1 MKQLPFGQTFKFN
14 LSLSKSWLS
23 MGAGWAAVAGA
34 ISAGWPE
41 LTGGSVLQ
49 LISLWL
55 LVDPIL
61 GTLWALAVQQVIWRR
76 VTQAQLPHPARR
88 GFLLP
93 YAQPNSKGGQFVIL
107 VRRYQVWW
115 QQSYWPAHGSQAI
128 TFGLGVLLALLIG
141 LALGPT
147 IFWLVL
153 LSIGLTTIAGQY
165 PTRLALRHGGR
176 LPSVVQLLLPWLMGA
191 ALWSTPP
198 LFSLI
203 LAVCFWTVY
212 LGGLRIL
219 GGHLRAE
226 WLFFGGQAVAII
238 LLLGLRLLP
247 GAAILSLCLLV
258 TQLLKHNFDQPV
270 EWLTKAQPY
279 LVIAMITAGGVVGS
293 L

>member
-1 MKQLPFGQTFKFN
+1 MKQPPFGQTFKFS

-34 ISAGWPE
+34 MTAGWPDI
-41 LTGGSVLQ
+41 TGARVLQ

-61 GTLWALAVQQVIWRR
+61 GTLWELAVQQGIWRR
-76 VTQAQLPHPARR
+76 VTQAQLLHPARR

-115 QQSYWPAHGSQAI
+115 QQSYWPAHGSQVI

-153 LSIGLTTIAGQY
+153 LSIGLTIIAGQY
-165 PTRLALRHGGR
+165 PTHLASSYGGR
-176 LPSVVQLLLPWLMGA
+176 LPSIVQLLLPWLMGA
-191 ALWSTPP
+191 ALWSTLT
-198 LFSLI
+198 LFTFI
-203 LAVCFWTVY
+203 LAVCFWTIY

-219 GGHLRAE
+219 GGHQRAE
-226 WLFFGGQAVAII
+226 WLFLGGQAAAII

-247 GAAILSLCLLV
+247 GAAILSVCLLV
-258 TQLLKHNFDQPV
+258 TQLFKNNFDQPI
-270 EWLTKAQPY
+270 EWLTKVQPY
-279 LVIAMITAGGVVGS
+279 LVIAMITAGVAVGS